1 MIDGEDH
8 DERVSL
14 DGLDPQ
20 QALKALLAVDPD
32 AEPVEAEDRDE
43 RCAKTHEKHTEQPRE

>member
-1 MIDGEDH
+1 MPDDDRDD

-32 AEPVEAEDRDE
+32 AKPVEAPDRPDADPDGAEDDR
-43 RCAKTHEKHTEQPRE
+43 PG

>member
-1 MIDGEDH
+1 MPDD

-20 QALKALLAVDPD
+20 QALKALLAVDPY
-32 AEPVEAEDRDE
+32 AEPVEKPDE
-43 RCAKTHEKHTEQPRE
+43 PKPPKPKAD

>member
-1 MIDGEDH
+1 MPDD

-32 AEPVEAEDRDE
+32 AEPVEAP
-43 RCAKTHEKHTEQPRE
+43 AKPKPSKPKAD